1 MSTNPFVMALGM
13 YVIITCIIYISIKVN
28 KNNIAK
34 KRKTTKNKKRSNVQP
49 ATNNVRPAAN
59 NDMYHIG
66 GITTDQFI
74 LELLSTYSLD
84 HAGYSYEELHNKKTQ
99 VGYGAYDL
107 FDILWVLFGTFDEI
121 LACDYVED
129 GYGTMTYKEV
139 QVRYNAK
146 KNHMRIDIADITI
159 EGTLEEIKAFRHN
172 PIKNYEMLDPI
183 AASNHFEDYTG
194 DIIPK
199 Y

>member
-1 MSTNPFVMALGM
+1 M
-13 YVIITCIIYISIKVN
+13 ITFIIYVSIKINKRSVAKKDKDSRN
-28 KNNIAK
+28 RQKVKSITSTISKNN
-34 KRKTTKNKKRSNVQP
+34 S
-49 ATNNVRPAAN
+49 

-84 HAGYSYEELHNKKTQ
+84 YAGYSFEELHNKKTQ
-99 VGYGAYDL
+99 VDYDAYDL

-121 LACDYVED
+121 LDCDYVKD

-139 QVRYNAK
+139 QVRFNAK
-146 KNHMRIDIADITI
+146 KNHMKIDIADITI
-159 EGTLEEIKAFRHN
+159 EGTLEEVRAFRYK
-172 PIKNYEMLDPI
+172 PIQNFEMLDPI
-183 AASNHFEDYTG
+183 AASNHIEDYTG

-199 Y
+199 